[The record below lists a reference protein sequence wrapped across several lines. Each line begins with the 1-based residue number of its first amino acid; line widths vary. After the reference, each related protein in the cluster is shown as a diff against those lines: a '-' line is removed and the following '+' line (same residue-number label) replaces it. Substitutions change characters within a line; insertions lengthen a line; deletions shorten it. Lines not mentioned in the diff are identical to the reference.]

1 MKGKLQSKIRRF
13 KTILKSVLV
22 CLQKQYMFN
31 TYNSENKMT
40 EMISGRHYHRTA
52 AGGLDLGDGTCYN
65 AASILI
71 HGIYSLFQR
80 FQMKKSPVTEN
91 SFLIRA
97 TTIRAENIM
106 LFPNYHRKAFC
117 LKMLDQ

>member
-65 AASILI
+65 A
-71 HGIYSLFQR
+71 Q
-80 FQMKKSPVTEN
+80 
-91 SFLIRA
+91 
-97 TTIRAENIM
+97 
-106 LFPNYHRKAFC
+106 AF
-117 LKMLDQ
+117 